1 MSSLSRGR
9 NILPGEVFV
18 DHVRKTFR
26 NVVAVDDVSLKI
38 LEGEFFVLLGPS
50 GCGKTTTLRIIA
62 GLEKADS
69 GRVYIDGRDVTD
81 LPPKDRDVAM
91 VFQDYALY
99 PHMKVYDNV
108 AFPLKI
114 RRMPKQEIGKRVK
127 EVAELLGIDDVLDRY
142 PHELSGGQQQRVA
155 LARAL
160 VRQPKI
166 FLMDEPL
173 SNLDAKIRIYLRSE
187 LKALQRKLN
196 VTTIYV
202 THDQAEALSLG
213 NRIAVMNKGK
223 VMQVG
228 TPDEIF
234 NSPSNTFVANF
245 IGSPPT
251 NILEA
256 SITWSSDGVTLDFG
270 EFKAKADNIIGKSY
284 VNTAI
289 EQYSDKILVGIRPEY
304 FKFSLEPTLNSF
316 AKGKVVVIEPLGSET
331 ILTVSIGSKLIKIK
345 TFIDVKEL
353 GIKEGHEIWLE
364 VDPRKVFV
372 FNSKGDRIYY

>member
-1 MSSLSRGR
+1 
-9 NILPGEVFV
+9 LPGEVFV

-26 NVVAVDDVSLKI
+26 NVIAVDDVSLKI
-38 LEGEFFVLLGPS
+38 SEGEFFVLLGPS

-69 GRVYIDGRDVTD
+69 GRVYIDGKDVTD

-99 PHMKVYDNV
+99 PHMKVRDNV

-114 RRMPKQEIGKRVK
+114 RRMPKQEINKRVK

-142 PHELSGGQQQRVA
+142 PYELSGGQQQRVA

-223 VMQVG
+223 VMQIG

-256 SITWSSDGVTLDFG
+256 LVTQSSDGVILDFG
-270 EFKAKADNIIGKSY
+270 EFKVKAEKIIGKSY
-284 VNTAI
+284 VNVAI

-304 FKFSLEPTLNSF
+304 FKFSLEPTPNSF
-316 AKGKVVVIEPLGSET
+316 TKGKVVVIEPLGSET
-331 ILTVSIGSKLIKIK
+331 ILTVNIGSMFIKIK

-353 GIKEGHEIWLE
+353 GIKEGREIWLE